1 MKEPAMTQPRTRR
14 RKHRTR
20 LRLCYADRYLLSLT
34 EADLDRW
41 EWKDAVW
48 EEAWRHAKEIEV
60 YYCGSAEF
68 AAAHDRLVARGMKP
82 PPPEGTPSPL
92 ASAARLRQIA
102 GPREQTP

>member
-1 MKEPAMTQPRTRR
+1 MTQPRPRR

-20 LRLCYADRYLLSLT
+20 IRLCYAGRYLMSLT

-41 EWKDAVW
+41 EWKEAVVK
-48 EEAWRHAKEIEV
+48 EAWRHAREMGV
-60 YYCGSAEF
+60 NHCGDADW